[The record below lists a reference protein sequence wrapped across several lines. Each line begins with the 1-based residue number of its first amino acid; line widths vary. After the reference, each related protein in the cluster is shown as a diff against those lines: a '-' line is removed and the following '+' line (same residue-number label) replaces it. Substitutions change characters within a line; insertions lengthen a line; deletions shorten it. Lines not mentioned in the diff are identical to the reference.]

1 MEKPNI
7 KVIGLAAVGA
17 AAVVALRRGRVG
29 PDPAHAPGHTH
40 RGPAPEVKE
49 SGPARGPGRS
59 ARNQPWIRR
68 SHSDSQ
74 QRRFRR

>member
-1 MEKPNI
+1 MEKANLKI
-7 KVIGLAAVGA
+7 IGLATAGTIAIVR
-17 AAVVALRRGRVG
+17 LRRGRAEV
-29 PDPAHAPGHTH
+29 DPAHAAGHRH
-40 RGPAPEVKE
+40 LGPPPESEGGK
-49 SGPARGPGRS
+49 GRERKRF